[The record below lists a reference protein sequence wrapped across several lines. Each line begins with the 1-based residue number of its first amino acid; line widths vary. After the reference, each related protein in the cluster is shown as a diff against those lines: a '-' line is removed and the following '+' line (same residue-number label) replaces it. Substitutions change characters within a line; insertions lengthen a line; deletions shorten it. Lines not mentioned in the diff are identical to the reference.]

1 MDAELEETGEMDGTM
16 LVHINTTMIH
26 MLAYLALLVD
36 TMVLQYMEAAI
47 LMLLFLLLHKDKMAD
62 KTICEEV
69 VDLQPIMAVAVI
81 WVAILG
87 GGNMRR

>member
-36 TMVLQYMEAAI
+36 TMVLQ
-47 LMLLFLLLHKDKMAD
+47 
-62 KTICEEV
+62 
-69 VDLQPIMAVAVI
+69 
-81 WVAILG
+81 
-87 GGNMRR
+87 